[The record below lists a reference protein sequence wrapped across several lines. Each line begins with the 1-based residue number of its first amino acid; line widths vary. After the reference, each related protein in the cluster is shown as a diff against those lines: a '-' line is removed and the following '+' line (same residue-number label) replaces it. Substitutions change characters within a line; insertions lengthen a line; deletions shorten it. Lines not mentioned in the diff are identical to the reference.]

1 MAFTGFNIE
10 LPTYEVITPHTN
22 KSYKVRGMTV
32 QEEEKLKGSLNT
44 PLKITDHLNKTIYK
58 LIVDKPEGIEN
69 YNDFLKNT
77 TLRDRD
83 ALLFGIYHTTYE
95 EIRNYEIVC
104 SNCENKFPVTINA
117 SDTFNINM
125 YPGDDILSHNKII
138 DMKVAKGV
146 RAVIKQPTLYDEM
159 QSINQLSSRPGIN
172 MDIISEILIIDKFI
186 QEVVDSKKNIEY
198 IDKSE
203 IIDAY
208 LSLPARDK
216 RIIYNEYKDEYGDYG
231 IELKMKTF
239 CPKCGNEDDSNIDL
253 VENFFRS
260 IYSA

>member
-10 LPTYEVITPHTN
+10 FPTYEVITPHTK

-44 PLKITDHLNKTIYK
+44 PMKITEHLNKSIYK
-58 LIVDKPEGIEN
+58 LLIDKPEEIKN
-69 YNDFLKNT
+69 YEDFLKNN

-95 EIRNYEIVC
+95 EIRNYEIGC
-104 SNCENKFPVTINA
+104 IKCDHKFPVTINA
-117 SDTFNINM
+117 SDTIEVKP
-125 YPGDDILSHNKII
+125 YPGKDILKSTKLVK
-138 DMKVAKGV
+138 MKAAKGV
-146 RAVIKQPTLYDEM
+146 SAIIKQPTLFDES
-159 QSINQLSSRPGIN
+159 QSINRLASRPGIN
-172 MDIISEILIIDKFI
+172 MDIITEILIIDKFI
-186 QEVVDSKKNIEY
+186 QEVPDSKKNIEY
-198 IDKSE
+198 IDRTE

-216 RIIYNEYKDEYGDYG
+216 RIIYEHYKKEYGDYG

-239 CPKCGNEDDSNIDL
+239 CPKCGNEDESNIDL